1 MTVSIVGF
9 DTKTSK
15 FPGGEL
21 HFEIVEPKLAFK
33 QFKTSGSFQVL
44 IKCDFNSNDDLFLIA
59 MAADAA
65 RKLFKPKD
73 LVLNIPY
80 FPYARQDR
88 YTALGTSFSLKI
100 ATDFINSIK
109 FDHVVIA
116 DAHSVV
122 LPTLLNNVWE
132 TPFYEGLVGKYLDKL
147 TNEERKKVI
156 VLSPDAG
163 AVKRS
168 KRIAEIFDLGFAIAD
183 KKREPSTGKILST
196 NIYGNIQDDSIIVI
210 VDDICDG
217 GRTFTELAKTLKA
230 SYNSVRINLF
240 VTFGIFSKGM
250 SVFNDFETVDA
261 LHKFWSIE

>member
-9 DTKTSK
+9 ETKTSK

-21 HFEIVEPKLAFK
+21 HFEIVNPREAFK
-33 QFKTSGSFQVL
+33 NFKTSGFTQVI
-44 IKCDFNSNDDLFLIA
+44 IKCDFNNNDDLFLIA

-65 RKLFKPKD
+65 RKLFKPN
-73 LVLNIPY
+73 LMVLNIPY

-109 FDHVVIA
+109 FDSVVIA

-132 TPFYEGLVGKYLDKL
+132 TNFYEGNVGKYLDNL
-147 TNEERKKVI
+147 SDEERKRVV

-168 KRIAEIFDLGFAIAD
+168 KRVAEIFNLEFAIAD

-196 NIYGNIQDDSIIVI
+196 NIYGNIKDDSIVVI

-217 GRTFTELAKTLKA
+217 GRTFTELAKTLKT
-230 SYNSVRINLF
+230 SYNSLRINLF

-250 SVFNDFETVDA
+250 SVFEDFETVYA
-261 LHKFWSIE
+261 LHKFWEY